1 MTKQELLLLWE
12 SNKETYA
19 SQEIGSGTQSFVR
32 NVIESS
38 DVFGLGEGSLKQE
51 NYTKKSDYVAEIAK
65 NRNRADF
72 VLRISDEIQIP
83 IEVEKYGN
91 IKAGIEQLARY
102 QSVWDMKYGILTDGY
117 EWRFYIGT
125 RVYGITL
132 NELLDDSFQTFWQ
145 DYIKIDNYYLFYFDH
160 HEQGKLFKDEPKDI
174 ELEIGIFFEN
184 ITTLIRKFRDKLK
197 LEQYFT
203 DTMDQKEK
211 EKRATEITY
220 AYIIQ
225 FILYKVLVD
234 NKFSAFKDSFD
245 DIREAIAET
254 LKQPSSIAF
263 NGILNLITRM
273 TNQIS
278 ENIYRPFA
286 QEQKFISKKLEGI
299 LTSPK
304 NTIVDIAPWLD
315 MFVFIDG
322 FTFKNIKNE
331 IFGHVYENYLKE
343 LYAEENRGQYFTH
356 PAVVDFMLKEIG
368 YTEETLRTND
378 YQDMSIIDPSCGSG
392 TFLYK
397 IVDIIVDSF
406 GSDVTRAKQELSN
419 LVHENVFGLDIEE
432 FPLYLAEMSILMRML
447 SFIVDEEHNNAMD
460 KKIKVFK
467 THDSVAEFIGEAQES
482 NELFTTQLALGYDS
496 FMRDE
501 ANLNDLK
508 DSLKGSDWKKDN
520 VGQHAPRRRFNYV
533 IGNPPYIGSNLCYK
547 QKVLIYELIKQ
558 KKVRLNNVHGMNL
571 HSIPNHPKKHRP
583 DINLWAMFIALGQG
597 LLKDNG
603 TISYIIPQT
612 LLINPDYDV
621 LRYYL
626 SHKMVIEKIFIFAN
640 KLFID
645 RGIKT
650 KKPVITSSLIFV
662 VKKVSSE
669 LDANQQEELIKNNQ
683 VELIRY
689 NIADKDPVECMQE
702 MKTRKNCTIDIIP
715 QTTLKNELRSWNHLF
730 KGQRFLDLL
739 KKYEDNT
746 QSIQKYYDH
755 GESKKISSEPFY
767 FDGFYVFDT
776 KKIQNSIFTNCLKWI
791 DVGATFSHYKIRG
804 YIENTREGV
813 DKDPLITLRNANQGF
828 RMLDSKYKIIWSVMR
843 PNKFI
848 FTRESNI
855 TCMGQNYGAIGS
867 DNLEEMLYL
876 FILLNSNISWYMLTT
891 ICQVYNENRFSVL
904 LQVKNI
910 KDFIRVPIIT
920 EKNQSL
926 KDRLIVIAQQILDA
940 EKPLFKDCLDLSHLM
955 VQKFTSIEL
964 VNNELVF
971 THGTDTTT
979 IKLKEIE
986 PPRIQYNLNLYLKE
1000 HKKDLSLLTFK
1011 TFPCV
1016 DNILIDELMT
1026 EANTIIYSLYGM
1038 NKDDISVIEG

>member
-1 MTKQELLLLWE
+1 M
-12 SNKETYA
+12 
-19 SQEIGSGTQSFVR
+19 IFV
-32 NVIESS
+32 
-38 DVFGLGEGSLKQE
+38 K
-51 NYTKKSDYVAEIAK
+51 
-65 NRNRADF
+65 
-72 VLRISDEIQIP
+72 P
-83 IEVEKYGN
+83 
-91 IKAGIEQLARY
+91 
-102 QSVWDMKYGILTDGY
+102 
-117 EWRFYIGT
+117 
-125 RVYGITL
+125 
-132 NELLDDSFQTFWQ
+132 
-145 DYIKIDNYYLFYFDH
+145 
-160 HEQGKLFKDEPKDI
+160 
-174 ELEIGIFFEN
+174 
-184 ITTLIRKFRDKLK
+184 
-197 LEQYFT
+197 
-203 DTMDQKEK
+203 
-211 EKRATEITY
+211 
-220 AYIIQ
+220 
-225 FILYKVLVD
+225 
-234 NKFSAFKDSFD
+234 
-245 DIREAIAET
+245 IAET

-467 THDSVAEFIGEAQES
+467 THDSVAEFIGETQES
-482 NELFTTQLALGYDS
+482 TDLFTTQLALGYDS

-533 IGNPPYIGSNLCYK
+533 IGNPPYIEANTCYK
-547 QKVLIYELIKQ
+547 QKVLTYELIKQ
-558 KKVRLNNVHGMNL
+558 QKVRLNNVHGINL

-583 DINLWAMFIALGQG
+583 DINLWAMFVALGQG

-603 TISYIIPQT
+603 TMSYIIPQGILT
-612 LLINPDYDV
+612 LHSNDV
-621 LRYYL
+621 LRYYF

-650 KKPVITSSLIFV
+650 KKPVITSSLVFV
-662 VKKVSSE
+662 VKKISAE
-669 LDANQQEELIKNNQ
+669 LDLKEQEKLIKNNQ

-689 NIADKDPVECMQE
+689 NIVDKDPIECMQE

-755 GESKKISSEPFY
+755 GESKKISKDPFY
-767 FDGFYVFDT
+767 FDGFYEYDSKYITPQKINNTDYRCVKLHNYFSIFNT
-776 KKIQNSIFTNCLKWI
+776 KGYIQN
-791 DVGATFSHYKIRG
+791 V
-804 YIENTREGV
+804 RE
-813 DKDPLITLRNANQGF
+813 DNSTTPIITLRQANQGYNL
-828 RMLDSKYKIIWSVMR
+828 LDSKYKIVWGALNSKQFYYTEDRIIFKTKGFCGISSN
-843 PNKFI
+843 NKLDI
-848 FTRESNI
+848 
-855 TCMGQNYGAIGS
+855 
-867 DNLEEMLYL
+867 LYL
-876 FILLNSNISWYMLTT
+876 FMVLNSNLSKKIINAWYLLPNEKST
-891 ICQVYNENRFSVL
+891 IIRTST
-904 LQVKNI
+904 I

-1038 NKDDISVIEG
+1038 NKDDISVIEGG

>member
-1 MTKQELLLLWE
+1 MTKQELLSLWE

-533 IGNPPYIGSNLCYK
+533 IGNPPYIEANTCYK
-547 QKVLIYELIKQ
+547 QKVLIYDLIKQ
-558 KKVRLNNVHGMNL
+558 QKVRLNNVHGMNL
-571 HSIPNHPKKHRP
+571 HSIPNHPKKGSP
-583 DINLWAMFIALGQG
+583 KINLWSMFVALGQG

-603 TISYIIPQT
+603 TMSYIIPQT
-612 LLINPDYDV
+612 LLTQSSYDV

-650 KKPVITSSLIFV
+650 KKPIITSSLVFV
-662 VKKVSSE
+662 VKKLPSE
-669 LDANQQEELIKNNQ
+669 LDANQQEEFIKNNQ

-715 QTTLKNELRSWNHLF
+715 QTTLKNELRSWNHFF
-730 KGQRFLDLL
+730 KGQKALNLL
-739 KKYEDNT
+739 KKYTKNSD
-746 QSIQKYYDH
+746 SIQKYYDH
-755 GESKKISSEPFY
+755 GESKKISNDPFY
-767 FDGFYVFDT
+767 FDIWYNFAKEDIKENKTTTTIEIGSLDSY
-776 KKIQNSIFTNCLKWI
+776 FTLQGSK
-791 DVGATFSHYKIRG
+791 T
-804 YIENTREGV
+804 YIEREKLELHQG
-813 DKDPLITLRNANQGF
+813 NQGYHL
-828 RMLDSKYKIIWSVMR
+828 LDSTYKIIWEAL
-843 PNKFI
+843 NTKKFY
-848 FTRESNI
+848 FSDKNI
-855 TCMGQNYGAIGS
+855 TFRGKQFCAIGS
-867 DNLEEMLYL
+867 ENPVEILYL
-876 FILLNSNISWYMLTT
+876 FILLNSTISKYLYTVFVQPDNENKKGIIVRVTT
-891 ICQVYNENRFSVL
+891 IKQ
-904 LQVKNI
+904 
-910 KDFIRVPIIT
+910 FIRVPIIT

-986 PPRIQYNLNLYLKE
+986 PLRIQYNLNLYLKE
-1000 HKKDLSLLTFK
+1000 HKNDLSLLTFK

-1038 NKDDISVIEG
+1038 DKDDISVIEGG